1 MIKSLNIRNFAVI
14 ESVGVEFQPGL
25 NLLTG
30 ETGSGKSIVVDAL
43 GLLLGERGSTAQIRT
58 GESRAFI
65 EGIFALDGEQMLK
78 IRAVLD
84 EVGIEAET
92 EDEIIIRREVSAS
105 GKSRIYINDRS
116 VTLAILRRLQPLLV
130 EIHGQGEQK
139 LLLNARAQ
147 LELLDAYAGCEG
159 LRAEVSGAFFDW
171 KSSVAALNKLKEEFV
186 ERERMLELLEYQLS
200 EIDAISPEPGED
212 ERLANERRLLA
223 HAEKILQLGAGAYD
237 RLYESD
243 GSVLA
248 DLSGISRQVREL
260 CEIDA
265 RLQPLLNSLDEGAAL
280 LSDAAY
286 ALRRYLDN
294 IEFKPEEFSRV
305 DNRLSELERLK
316 RKFGTD
322 LNGILSI
329 REHIAQK
336 LSRLADLT
344 EQERQLKTEFD
355 AAHESYLEKAAKLS
369 ARRKEAARRLER
381 EVVRDLKHVAMQHAQ
396 FVVELKTFESQTASS
411 DRSSEEAELRPE
423 ESALEAG
430 FFSSYGADRISFLLS
445 ANPGESLRPL
455 SQAASGGE
463 LSRMMLTLLTVSLK
477 HTEQPQGGET
487 IIFDE
492 IDVGIGGRVA
502 EAVGR
507 RLKTLAKTNQVL
519 CVTHQAQIARFADAH
534 YSVAKSVRGGRTLTS
549 IEYLEREARIR
560 ELARMI
566 AGEQESS
573 TTFETARWMLETAET

>member
-14 ESVGVEFQPGL
+14 ESVGVEFQAGL

-30 ETGSGKSIVVDAL
+30 ETGSGKSIIVDAL
-43 GLLLGERGSTAQIRT
+43 SLLLGERSSPAQIRT
-58 GESRAFI
+58 GEGSAFI
-65 EGIFALDGEQMLK
+65 EGIFALAGDEMLK
-78 IRAVLD
+78 VRAVLD

-92 EDEIIIRREVSAS
+92 EDEIIIRREVSGS

-116 VTLAILRRLQPLLV
+116 VTLAIVRRLQPLLV

-147 LELLDAYAGCEG
+147 LELLDAYAGCQE
-159 LRAEVSGAFFDW
+159 LRAEVGQAFFNW
-171 KSSVAALNKLKEEFV
+171 KSSLTALNKLKEEFR

-200 EIDAISPEPGED
+200 EIDEISPVSGED
-212 ERLANERRLLA
+212 ERLASERRLLA
-223 HAEKILQLGAGAYD
+223 HAEKIQQLCANAYD

-243 GSVLA
+243 QSVLSG
-248 DLSGISRQVREL
+248 LSSIAKQLREL
-260 CEIDA
+260 SEIDE
-265 RLQPLLNSLDEGAAL
+265 RLSPLLNSLDEGAVL
-280 LSDAAY
+280 LSEAADSI
-286 ALRRYLDN
+286 RRYLEN
-294 IEFKPEEFSRV
+294 VEFSPEEFSRV

-322 LNGILSI
+322 LKGILDI
-329 REHIAQK
+329 RENIAQK
-336 LSRLADLT
+336 LWRLADMT
-344 EQERQLKTEFD
+344 EQERQLKTKFGE
-355 AAHESYLEKAAKLS
+355 AQKSYIEKAAKLTL
-369 ARRKEAARRLER
+369 RRKEAARSLER
-381 EVVRDLKHVAMQHAQ
+381 EVIRDLRHVAMQQAQ
-396 FVVELKTFESQTASS
+396 FIAELKTVEPQSS
-411 DRSSEEAELRPE
+411 SAEEAYPSDE
-423 ESALEAG
+423 ESALDAD

-455 SQAASGGE
+455 AQAASGGE
-463 LSRMMLTLLTVSLK
+463 LSRLMLTLLTVSMKNL
-477 HTEQPQGGET
+477 ERGQGGET
-487 IIFDE
+487 LIFDE

-507 RLKTLAKTNQVL
+507 RLKTLAKRNQVL

-534 YSVAKSVRGGRTLTS
+534 YSVKKVVRGGRTLTG
-549 IEYLEREARIR
+549 IEYLPREARIR